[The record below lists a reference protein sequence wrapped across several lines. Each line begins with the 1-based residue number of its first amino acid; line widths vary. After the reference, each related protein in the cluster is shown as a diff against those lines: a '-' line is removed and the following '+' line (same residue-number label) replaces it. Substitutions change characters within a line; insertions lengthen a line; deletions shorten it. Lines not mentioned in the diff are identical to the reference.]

1 MLRQIIKALPVPTDE
16 RILCGLE
23 NAEDAAVY
31 QVDEN
36 KALILSIDVITPIV
50 DDPYTFGAIAAANA
64 LSDIFAMGGDGVASL
79 SFISTPSDMP
89 TKITAE
95 MMKGAGELALA
106 NKAPILGG
114 HSVEGKD
121 LYLGLAVIG
130 EGHPKK
136 LLTNDGLIPQL
147 GLVLTKPIGTGTLTT
162 AVKNEAI
169 DVAKINDAVLGMQ
182 QTNRAAL
189 APMRSC
195 DAQSATDITGFGLL
209 GHLAEQV
216 KASKTRV
223 ILEKNKIPIYP
234 HALEAID
241 MGYKTRANARNHEYA
256 TNQTTI
262 AGNIDPVLLDPQ
274 TSGGLLIAVAQD
286 KTTELIAQLKK
297 AGYTHATQIGHT
309 EEGQGII
316 LE

>member
-1 MLRQIIKALPVPTDE
+1 MLRQIIQALPVPTDE

-89 TKITAE
+89 TEITVE

-106 NKAPILGG
+106 NAAPILGG

-121 LYLGLAVIG
+121 VYLGLAVIG
-130 EGHPKK
+130 QGHPKK
-136 LLTNDGLIPQL
+136 LLTNDGLRENLALI
-147 GLVLTKPIGTGTLTT
+147 LTKPIGTGTLTT
-162 AVKNEAI
+162 AVKNDAI
-169 DVAKINDAVLGMQ
+169 DVAKIQNAVLGMQ
-182 QTNRAAL
+182 QTNRAAIE
-189 APMRSC
+189 PMRLC
-195 DAQSATDITGFGLL
+195 QAKSATDITGFGLL

-216 KASKTRV
+216 KASRV
-223 ILEKNKIPIYP
+223 RAVLEKSAVPIYP
-234 HALEAID
+234 HALETIE

-256 TNQTTI
+256 ASQTQI
-262 AGNIDPVLLDPQ
+262 AGEVDPIFLDPQ
-274 TSGGLLIAVAQD
+274 TSGGLLIALPQD
-286 KTTELIAQLKK
+286 NATDLLKQLQN
-297 AGYTHATQIGHT
+297 AGYKDATQIGHT
-309 EEGQGII
+309 EQGEGIT
-316 LE
+316 LR